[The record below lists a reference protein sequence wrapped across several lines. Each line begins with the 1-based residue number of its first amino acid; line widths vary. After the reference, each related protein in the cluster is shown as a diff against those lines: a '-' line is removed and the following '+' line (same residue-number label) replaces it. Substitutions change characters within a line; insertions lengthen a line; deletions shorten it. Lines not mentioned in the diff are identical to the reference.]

1 MSPRRPGMNVW
12 WNSSEA
18 AYVTAPR
25 KAIIAA
31 LERIRGEGVDAIARA
46 SRNAKPAYSNPWRA
60 LSPTRARAS
69 SPGAGT
75 GWDERAKMMAAYAIA
90 AVQRKAALQVSIR
103 VLERAQ
109 LVSACRCPR
118 LLATPRLVLR
128 RLV

>member
-31 LERIRGEGVDAIARA
+31 LERIRGEGVDASARA

-69 SPGAGT
+69 SAGAGT

-90 AVQRKAALQVSIR
+90 AVQRAAGLRPPIRALHRVR
-103 VLERAQ
+103 VLVPRAF
-109 LVSACRCPR
+109 
-118 LLATPRLVLR
+118 
-128 RLV
+128 